1 MHLPKS
7 LSCILTLLPLT
18 TSLGINCRGSGLCP
32 LASWEDKSS
41 EHITQVLRDAV
52 WASPKPNTT
61 LYPSGSHIICVS
73 VAQPVTLSTSLE
85 PDLESDSGEPD
96 TATST
101 FKISGEIGLGGICL
115 FPQGANLTL
124 GVVRPLVDAVLE
136 HGCHTCGSVPIH
148 FVDERSN
155 NPDEGILT
163 FNYVK
168 NPYCVGQCISDDGTT
183 SQERLR
189 RSAKV
194 GERVERLEK

>member
-1 MHLPKS
+1 MHLVKA
-7 LSCILTLLPLT
+7 LSYIFTLLPLT

-32 LASWEDKSS
+32 LASWDDKSP

-52 WASPKPNTT
+52 WASPKPNNT

-73 VAQPVTLSTSLE
+73 VAQSITLSGSLAPGFTS
-85 PDLESDSGEPD
+85 DGGAQG
-96 TATST
+96 TATGT
-101 FKISGEIGLGGICL
+101 FNLSGEIGLGGICL

-148 FVDERSN
+148 FVDKGSN

-163 FNYVK
+163 FNYVG
-168 NPYCVGQCISDDGTT
+168 NPDCVGQCISDDGTT

-189 RSAKV
+189 YSAKL
-194 GERVERLEK
+194 GKRVER